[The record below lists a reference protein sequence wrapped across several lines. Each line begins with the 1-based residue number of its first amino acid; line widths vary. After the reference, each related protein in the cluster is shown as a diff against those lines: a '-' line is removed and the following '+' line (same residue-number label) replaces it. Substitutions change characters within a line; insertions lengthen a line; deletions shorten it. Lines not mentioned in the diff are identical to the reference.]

1 VNSTQQINKYNT
13 GLVQIFTGDGRGKTS
28 AALGTVMRASGYG
41 LKSYIVFFLKGIH
54 EGGEYNSLK
63 RLPGIDYAIFGRSD
77 FMGPQYTTQTD
88 LDYAQQALT
97 EAKRVI
103 SSGEYDVV
111 MLDEINTASA
121 WKLIDIEDVVELVKS
136 KPQKVELI
144 LTGRHADTRLV
155 VLADQVTELVNRK
168 HPFEKGVDAR
178 QGIDY

>member
-1 VNSTQQINKYNT
+1 
-13 GLVQIFTGDGRGKTS
+13 
-28 AALGTVMRASGYG
+28 
-41 LKSYIVFFLKGIH
+41 
-54 EGGEYNSLK
+54 
-63 RLPGIDYAIFGRSD
+63 
-77 FMGPQYTTQTD
+77 MGPQYTTQAD